1 MKQVTYKDAG
11 VDITKSENALKSIKA
26 DIKSTFNK
34 NVLTDIGLFGG
45 MFELDKSKYEQ
56 PVLVSSTDGVGTK
69 LKVAFLMGKH
79 DTVGED
85 LVNHCVN
92 DIAVGGATPLFFLD
106 YFSMGKLETGIFTD
120 VMQGFIR
127 GCRNSSCALIGGETA
142 EMPDLYQDGEY
153 DLSGTIVGIVEKSKI
168 INGRHIRR
176 GDVLIG
182 VNSSG
187 LHTNGYSLAR
197 KVLLDSMQ
205 VTSYVEDLGGT
216 IGDEL
221 LKVHYCYLDLI
232 QAVLGTIPVAGIS
245 HITGGGIEG
254 NTRRLLADGLKLN
267 IDWQSWQRPVIFE
280 LIKKEGNVPEEDMR
294 RSFNLGI
301 GLVMIVKPAEA
312 DNLQHLIKSHSFRT
326 YVLGQVK

>member
-11 VDITKSENALKSIKA
+11 VDIAKSENALKSIKA

-45 MFELDKSKYEQ
+45 MFELDKAKYEQ

-106 YFSMGKLETGIFTD
+106 YFSMGKLETDVFTD

-168 INGRHIRR
+168 INGRHITS
-176 GDVLIG
+176 GDVLVG

-205 VTSYVEDLGGT
+205 VTSYIEDLGGT

-221 LKVHYCYLDLI
+221 LKAHLCYLDLI

-280 LIKKEGNVPEEDMR
+280 LIKKEGNVPEDDMR

-301 GLVMIVKPAEA
+301 GLVMIVKPSEA
-312 DNLQHLIKSHSFRT
+312 DNLQHLIKSHGFRA